1 MNPTTN
7 DKPGPD
13 QGQHLPEL
21 DDDLLLDDES
31 AENIRAG
38 FSIREE

>member
-1 MNPTTN
+1 MNPTAN

-21 DDDLLLDDES
+21 DDELLDDES
-31 AENIRAG
+31 AENIRGG